1 MSYVTAIGLANP
13 PHRFE
18 QGEIA
23 DFMIRAMQ
31 LNDPDIRKLKA
42 IFHASGIDY
51 RYSVIEDYGLR
62 DNFRFYPNS
71 SDFEPFPSTSKRLT
85 LFREHALGLS
95 VAAVQNMLTKVPD
108 FDLRSITHLITVSC
122 TGLYAPGLDIE
133 LVRTLGLLANVQ
145 RTGINFMGCYAAF
158 NALKV
163 ADAFCAQNRDA
174 KVLIVCTELCSL
186 HFQKTATSDNLIS
199 NALFA
204 DGSAAVLVQGR
215 APSGISLVPKAVRST
230 LIADAEQDMAWAIG
244 DLGFEM
250 RLSTY
255 VPSLIRGGI
264 SSLASSVL
272 ENTGK
277 DIHDIRFLAIHPGGR
292 KILESVEQEL
302 NISAEMNE
310 SAYYVLRNFG
320 NMSSPTVL
328 FVLDRIMGKLSVH
341 DKDDLVLS
349 FAFGPGL
356 TLESMLF
363 HIVVA

>member
-1 MSYVTAIGLANP
+1 MSYVRAIGVANP

-18 QGEIA
+18 QEEIA

-31 LNDPDIRKLKA
+31 LTDQDSRKLKA

-51 RYSVIEDYGLR
+51 RYSVIEDYGRR
-62 DNFRFYPNS
+62 DNYNFYPNTP
-71 SDFEPFPSTSKRLT
+71 DFEPFPSTSERLQ
-85 LFREHALGLS
+85 LFRQHALGLS
-95 VAAVQNMLTKVPD
+95 VAAVQNMLTKIPD
-108 FDLRSITHLITVSC
+108 FDLKSITHLINVSC

-133 LVRTLGLLANVQ
+133 MVRHLDLLPSVQ

-163 ADAFCAQNRDA
+163 ADAFCAQDREA

-186 HFQKTATSDNLIS
+186 HFQKTATNDNLIA

-204 DGSAAVLVQGR
+204 DGSAAVLVQGN
-215 APSGISLVPKAVRST
+215 APSGISLVPKAFRSA
-230 LIADAEQDMAWAIG
+230 LIADAEEDMAWAIG
-244 DLGFEM
+244 NLGFEM
-250 RLSTY
+250 KLSSY
-255 VPSLIRGGI
+255 VPALIKSGI
-264 SSLASSVL
+264 SSLASAAL

-277 DIHDIRFLAIHPGGR
+277 NIRDIRFFAIHPGGR

-302 NISAEMNE
+302 NILPEMNE
-310 SAYYVLRNFG
+310 PAYHVLRNFG

-328 FVLDRIMGKLSVH
+328 FVLDRILKKLSAA
-341 DKDDLVLS
+341 DKDDLILS

-356 TLESMLF
+356 TLESMVF
-363 HIVVA
+363 HIEVA